1 MRHPRQRSLLR
12 SFSPLEPL
20 PELAHTIQLKGWRPV
35 HTRATAPSDHIG
47 PWFGKS
53 EFGEFAAPGL
63 PALGVARVLP
73 DAVVTGVSRGSV
85 GLTRPPSRCEM
96 LPVASG
102 RYSWR
107 RTKPFPECERSLEV
121 IQDTPLRVLLS
132 PGPEVEADASED
144 ADFVLVD
151 AGEAVEDGTQGSD
164 LTLPGW
170 HLV

>member
-1 MRHPRQRSLLR
+1 MDGDTRRLSWVESTAASGCDLLR
-12 SFSPLEPL
+12 SVL
-20 PELAHTIQLKGWRPV
+20 
-35 HTRATAPSDHIG
+35 SDMG
-47 PWFGKS
+47 DMVCC
-53 EFGEFAAPGL
+53 L